1 MKLQEKV
8 ILVSTGRLY
17 YCALKILSQNLMSGF
32 GILFLV
38 PFLGSED
45 LGYCERRLMDGTY

>member
-8 ILVSTGRLY
+8 IIISTGRLY